1 MSMNRIRRVVPTFA
15 LAGTL
20 LAFVLAGAAGAASP
34 PVGDWR
40 MNEGSGTILVDSS
53 ASGNNG
59 TILGNPTWVA
69 GQHGQAIRF
78 DGTGDYATVPDSASL
93 DISTAI
99 TMAAWVKPEAATTQN
114 LIKKST
120 NGGTNGYELSLSA
133 LGAASSQRAFVRF
146 NQATNGDT
154 YRVNATTMYPSHGT
168 TWMHVAATYDG
179 TTIRLYVNGV
189 QEGQLAASIPIP
201 TNNLALGIGAQ
212 PDGLFGVL
220 QGTMDDVLLYNTA
233 LTASE
238 IAALAAIP
246 PGDPVFVGAGD
257 IAGTWPDDTATGQL
271 VSGIPGNVFTIGD
284 NAYETGTAA
293 EFVEYNNTW
302 GGFKARTRP
311 AAGNHDFG
319 NGATPGATPYF
330 DYFNGVGNQTGPA
343 GDRALGYYSYNIGS
357 GPSTWHV
364 VVLNSE
370 CEPGTGYW
378 LPEAAPPARRRTCG
392 SRTTWRR
399 RRRTTSS
406 PSGTSR
412 AGRRPETTRTCRRS
426 GRTSTTAGLTSCS
439 AVTGTTTNASR
450 RWTRAARPTRASVCA
465 SS

>member
-1 MSMNRIRRVVPTFA
+1 M
-15 LAGTL
+15 
-20 LAFVLAGAAGAASP
+20 
-34 PVGDWR
+34 
-40 MNEGSGTILVDSS
+40 
-53 ASGNNG
+53 
-59 TILGNPTWVA
+59 
-69 GQHGQAIRF
+69 
-78 DGTGDYATVPDSASL
+78 PDSASL
-93 DISTAI
+93 DISSAI
-99 TMAAWVKPEAATTQN
+99 TMAAWVKPEAAGTQN

-146 NQATNGDT
+146 NQATSGDT

-238 IAALAAIP
+238 IAALAAAIP
-246 PGDPVFVGAGD
+246 PAIRCSWAPATLRALGRTIRPRAAYVPVFP
-257 IAGTWPDDTATGQL
+257 GTC
-271 VSGIPGNVFTIGD
+271 SRS
-284 NAYETGTAA
+284 ETT
-293 EFVEYNNTW
+293 
-302 GGFKARTRP
+302 RTRP
-311 AAGNHDFG
+311 ARPPVRRVQRRLGRLQGTHEAGLGNHDFG

-330 DYFNGVGNQTGPA
+330 DYFNGVGNQDGPA

-378 LPEAAPPARRRTCG
+378 LPGGCAAG
-392 SRTTWRR
+392 SAQDLWLKNDLATAPTNNIIAIWHKPRWA
-399 RRRTTSS
+399 SS
-406 PSGTSR
+406 GNHTHMQQLWQDLYDGGADVLLGGHWHNYERLAPWMR
-412 AGRRPETTRTCRRS
+412 A
-426 GRTSTTAGLTSCS
+426 
-439 AVTGTTTNASR
+439 V
-450 RWTRAARPTRASVCA
+450 RPTRASVYA
-465 SS
+465 SSWSAPVVLPCPASARSCRRARSGTTPLTA